1 MCTAVCAS
9 SRSGGYRLFGRTLD
23 LEYSLGE
30 SIVITPRKY
39 RFKYLKES
47 EISGGLA
54 LLGVAYV
61 YDGVPL
67 YYDAVNE
74 AGLGMASLNFP
85 GCAVYNRPRAGLRN
99 MASFELLPWVL
110 RQCRTLE
117 EAVLLLSE
125 VNITSDAVSENLP
138 STPLHW
144 ILADRSGAV
153 VLEPTAKGLE
163 IHLNRAGVLTNS
175 PELGYH
181 LYHASDFMKLSAY
194 PAKNLLCPDIDLS
207 VYSRGL
213 GGVGLPGDYSSS
225 SRFVRAVFANTHT
238 AHGADEGDGREEV
251 SRFFHIM
258 DSVAT
263 PCGCV
268 VAENGKKV
276 STVYT
281 CCADLESCIYYFTTY
296 QCRRIRGVRMNEAD
310 KNAASL
316 IAYTMSG
323 EEDILMLDM

>member
-1 MCTAVCAS
+1 MCTAICATD
-9 SRSGGYRLFGRTLD
+9 RQGEYRLFGRTLD

-30 SIVITPRKY
+30 NVVLTPRNY
-39 RFKYLKES
+39 RFSYQKES
-47 EISGGLA
+47 ESAGGLA

-67 YYDAVNE
+67 YYDAINE
-74 AGLGMASLNFP
+74 AGLGMAALNFP
-85 GCAVYNRPRAGLRN
+85 DCAVYHRPRAGMRN
-99 MASFELLPWVL
+99 IASFELLPWVL

-125 VNITSDAVSENLP
+125 VNITSDAISKNLP

-144 ILADRSGAV
+144 MLADKSGAV
-153 VLEPTAKGLE
+153 ALEPTAQGLE
-163 IHLNRAGVLTNS
+163 IHLDRAGVLTNS

-181 LYHASDFMKLSAY
+181 LYHTSDFMKLT
-194 PAKNLLCPDIDLS
+194 PRPPKNLLCPDVDIP

-213 GGVGLPGDYSSS
+213 GGVGLPGDYSSA
-225 SRFVRAVFANTHT
+225 SRFVRAVFCNTHT
-238 AHGADEGDGREEV
+238 AHGETDSEEV
-251 SRFFHIM
+251 SRFFHVM

-263 PCGCV
+263 PSGCV

-281 CCADLESCIYYFTTY
+281 SCADLDSCIYYFTTY
-296 QCRRIRGVRMNEAD
+296 QCRRIRGVKMKDAD
-310 KNAASL
+310 KNASSL
-316 IAYTMSG
+316 IAYPMTG
-323 EEDILMLDM
+323 GEDILMLGT